1 MPSLQPEVLPP
12 NAEATAASS
21 ENRSRLALMAAIVP
35 LIASVV
41 GNAIQLAGA
50 ANDRRETQAKIEN
63 LELEN
68 KNAAA
73 RLTQD
78 QRESSERLAQT
89 WLEQLR
95 KFDSLDDRALVLN
108 AAISTTSDARVRA
121 WAESELTALRAEL
134 EKKKQLAQEQLTAPA
149 APVAVAAAE
158 VPQVVV
164 GGAGGGVV
172 PKPAKPADSKPEL
185 LHAAALPKN
194 ARVAAATMNSHQA
207 ASVDLLQ
214 LNKTETVLKDAEQ
227 RLRASAVAR

>member
-158 VPQVVV
+158 EPQVVV

-172 PKPAKPADSKPEL
+172 PKPAKPTDMKPEL

-194 ARVAAATMNSHQA
+194 AKAAAATMNSHQA

>member
-1 MPSLQPEVLPP
+1 LPP
-12 NAEATAASS
+12 NTEATAASS
-21 ENRSRLALMAAIVP
+21 ESRSRLALLAVIVP

-149 APVAVAAAE
+149 APVAVAVAE
-158 VPQVVV
+158 APQIVL
-164 GGAGGGVV
+164 GAGGGVV
-172 PKPAKPADSKPEL
+172 PKPAKPTDMKPEL

-194 ARVAAATMNSHQA
+194 ARVAAASMNSHQA